1 MSNLDEF
8 RIEQPSLVQALDKYR
23 EMEKVLEEE
32 YDSIQDTVMQSSY
45 EWQGAASE
53 ILISEMEY
61 FLNEGDYNTASR
73 GNCHLY

>member
-32 YDSIQDTVMQSSY
+32 YDSIQDTVMQSS
-45 EWQGAASE
+45 
-53 ILISEMEY
+53 
-61 FLNEGDYNTASR
+61 
-73 GNCHLY
+73 